1 MNVAVEEPAATMR
14 EVLASLPGFSLKSS
28 RRRSTKRLSA
38 TAQLEAGLVDLES
51 PASILASTSLRALL
65 NRHTFQGLPPLYQ
78 RKLAQLLPAVDR
90 QVCFIIFEQFTQYIT
105 YVLVDI
111 DLLRFNIHYPYISYP
126 VIFSGCCYFWIE

>member
-1 MNVAVEEPAATMR
+1 MR
-14 EVLASLPGFSLKSS
+14 EVLASLPGFSLKSG

-90 QVCFIIFEQFTQYIT
+90 QVILKIYIFINNILIANYFIY
-105 YVLVDI
+105 LVFLF
-111 DLLRFNIHYPYISYP
+111 LLK
-126 VIFSGCCYFWIE
+126 

>member
-1 MNVAVEEPAATMR
+1 MFCTSIAAEEPAATMR

-90 QVCFIIFEQFTQYIT
+90 QVSDNFLTICIIK
-105 YVLVDI
+105 
-111 DLLRFNIHYPYISYP
+111 LL
-126 VIFSGCCYFWIE
+126 

>member
-1 MNVAVEEPAATMR
+1 MR
-14 EVLASLPGFSLKSS
+14 EVLASLPGFSLKPG

-90 QVCFIIFEQFTQYIT
+90 QVMLKIYYDIICFKIFNHNFYIIIRM
-105 YVLVDI
+105 
-111 DLLRFNIHYPYISYP
+111 LLYLD
-126 VIFSGCCYFWIE
+126 

>member
-1 MNVAVEEPAATMR
+1 MNIAAEEPAATMR

-90 QVCFIIFEQFTQYIT
+90 QVLNIISQY
-105 YVLVDI
+105 YVPMNYLMK
-111 DLLRFNIHYPYISYP
+111 FNLCYSIL
-126 VIFSGCCYFWIE
+126 FLGCCYLWTE

>member
-1 MNVAVEEPAATMR
+1 MNIAAEEPAATMR

-90 QVCFIIFEQFTQYIT
+90 QVFI
-105 YVLVDI
+105 
-111 DLLRFNIHYPYISYP
+111 LLFFNNLECSLKDSKNKRKLKNFKYLSTKIVY
-126 VIFSGCCYFWIE
+126 VIF

>member
-1 MNVAVEEPAATMR
+1 MR
-14 EVLASLPGFSLKSS
+14 EVLASLPGFSLKSG

-90 QVCFIIFEQFTQYIT
+90 QVILTVLYSYLFLEIFKDIFFIKLHFILFVT
-105 YVLVDI
+105 VRM
-111 DLLRFNIHYPYISYP
+111 LLHLD
-126 VIFSGCCYFWIE
+126 